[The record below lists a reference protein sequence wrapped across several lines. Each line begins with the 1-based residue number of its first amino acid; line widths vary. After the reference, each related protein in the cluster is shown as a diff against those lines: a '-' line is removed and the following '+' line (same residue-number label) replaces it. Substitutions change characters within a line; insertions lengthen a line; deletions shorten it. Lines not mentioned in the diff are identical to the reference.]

1 MALILCI
8 ETATP
13 ICSVALQDAE
23 EWVATE
29 VSIAPQ
35 STASQLAVMIDRLF
49 KKTDTSVDQLS
60 AVAVSA
66 GPGSYTGLRIGV
78 ATAKGICFAKSLPL
92 ISINTLELM
101 VHQTIKDHQFK
112 ERSSLLCPMLDARR
126 MEVYCLL
133 TDTKAD
139 IIESTQA
146 KVIESSSFGEWLQ
159 KNEVYFFGD
168 GASKCKQIITH
179 PHAIFIEDVHPSARH
194 MGPVV
199 WQKFISGKFED
210 LPLYEPFYLK
220 DFMIKKPI

>member
-1 MALILCI
+1 MALILSI

-13 ICSVALQDAE
+13 ICSVALHNAE

-29 VSIAPQ
+29 VSTAPQ

-49 KKTDTSVDQLS
+49 RTSGKSVDQLS

-78 ATAKGICFAKSLPL
+78 ATAKGICFAKSLQL

-112 ERSSLLCPMLDARR
+112 ERPTLLCPMLDARR

-133 TDTKAD
+133 ADTKAD
-139 IIESTQA
+139 VIETTQA
-146 KVIESSSFGEWLQ
+146 KVIEPNSFGEWLE

-179 PHAIFIEDVHPSARH
+179 PHANFIDDVHPSAQSL
-194 MGPVV
+194 GILA
-199 WQKFISGKFED
+199 WQKFTSGKFED